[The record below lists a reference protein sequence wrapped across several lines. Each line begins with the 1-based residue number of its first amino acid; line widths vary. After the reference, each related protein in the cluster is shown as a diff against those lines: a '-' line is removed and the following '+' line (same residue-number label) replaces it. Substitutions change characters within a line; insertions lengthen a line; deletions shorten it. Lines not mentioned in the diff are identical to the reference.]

1 MESYISSQIITWDAT
16 RHVCARGGR
25 PHQLGHKLFFWV
37 GVVVV
42 VRGELGWSGGS
53 GGWGG
58 QADTRFTA
66 STSYYLP
73 LSDFQTGSTH
83 LFSFLA
89 TFILHTSYC
98 LYLKSNWRKSPPIP
112 SSHPFCL
119 HQTSTTRPFFL
130 QQLAEVC
137 SRWSTAPPP
146 APLHPPA
153 PTTTTTTFPR
163 AQET

>member
-1 MESYISSQIITWDAT
+1 MEWRDG
-16 RHVCARGGR
+16 RGG
-25 PHQLGHKLFFWV
+25 G
-37 GVVVV
+37 
-42 VRGELGWSGGS
+42 
-53 GGWGG
+53 
-58 QADTRFTA
+58 ADTRFTA

-73 LSDFQTGSTH
+73 LSDFPTGSTH

-98 LYLKSNWRKSPPIP
+98 LYLKSNWRKSPPIL

-146 APLHPPA
+146 ALLHPPDPPPPPPSLGLRKPEEGELSHCFTSSLTCGVLAGVPARLVRAA
-153 PTTTTTTFPR
+153 PRWTRAALTPR
-163 AQET
+163 

>member
-1 MESYISSQIITWDAT
+1 MQQGMF
-16 RHVCARGGR
+16 VLGGA
-25 PHQLGHKLFFWV
+25 GHTSLDTSFFFRW
-37 GVVVV
+37 GWWW
-42 VRGELGWSGGS
+42 WSGVS
-53 GGWGG
+53 WGG
-58 QADTRFTA
+58 VEGWAGGADTRFTA
-66 STSYYLP
+66 STSYHLP
-73 LSDFQTGSTH
+73 LSDFPTGSTH

-119 HQTSTTRPFFL
+119 HQTSTRPFFL

-153 PTTTTTTFPR
+153 PTTTTFPR